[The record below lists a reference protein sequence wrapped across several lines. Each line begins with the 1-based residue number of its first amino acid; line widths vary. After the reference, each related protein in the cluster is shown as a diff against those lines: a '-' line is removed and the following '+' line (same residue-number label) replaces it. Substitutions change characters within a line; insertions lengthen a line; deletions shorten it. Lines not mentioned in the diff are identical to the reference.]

1 VVRIIIETEEK
12 TTVRPQEEAPTSPQ
26 EQPTV
31 PATTGEPTPPAEVLA
46 AAAAIGARD
55 AGPAPT
61 GPPAGTV
68 SGAPALPVVTSPGA
82 PVAGSEDLAAGAA
95 PGTSLEPPPTV
106 VSEDSE

>member
-1 VVRIIIETEEK
+1 VVRIIIETEEA
-12 TTVRPQEEAPTSPQ
+12 TTVRAQEEAPTSPQ
-26 EQPTV
+26 EPIV
-31 PATTGEPTPPAEVLA
+31 PAAIGQTPPAEVLA

-68 SGAPALPVVTSPGA
+68 SGAPELPIVASSGA

-95 PGTSLEPPPTV
+95 PGTPPEPPPSV
-106 VSEDSE
+106 VSEDGE

>member
-1 VVRIIIETEEK
+1 MVRIIIETEE
-12 TTVRPQEEAPTSPQ
+12 TTTLRSQEEAPTSPEEAAMQ
-26 EQPTV
+26 APTGQPT
-31 PATTGEPTPPAEVLA
+31 APAEVLA

-68 SGAPALPVVTSPGA
+68 SGVPALPFATPGA

-95 PGTSLEPPPTV
+95 PGTPPEPPPTV
-106 VSEDSE
+106 ISEEGE

>member
-1 VVRIIIETEEK
+1 VVRIIIETEEA
-12 TTVRPQEEAPTSPQ
+12 TIVRAQEEAPTSPQ

-31 PATTGEPTPPAEVLA
+31 PTTTDQTPPAEVLA

-55 AGPAPT
+55 AGSAPT

-68 SGAPALPVVTSPGA
+68 SGAPVLPVVTSPGA

-95 PGTSLEPPPTV
+95 PGTPPEPPPTV
-106 VSEDSE
+106 ISEDGE